1 MEPNKTQETT
11 AARIN
16 CEPPGRRRRAHS
28 LCSRLVPRRPAAAA
42 LDGDPTQQLP
52 GRRVAGTG
60 HVQEGVLRAEP
71 HRRGAEDTSHARRRP
86 AADLGRGA
94 LPRVFE
100 REGGRPQT
108 ARSLAG
114 EAERV
119 LRGAAFE
126 CSAGRELGAVRG
138 VVENVSGP
146 AARGCGLTHR
156 GRPVVRRRGL
166 LRRGALSGRAQV
178 RPIKRRRRLP
188 GRRTGAARHVAGS
201 KCGGL
206 GAPRHVD
213 GPQRNEGRDLRR
225 GRGLPPAS

>member
-1 MEPNKTQETT
+1 MRTVLLLLGALAEGRTWLSQTKQKPKQ
-11 AARIN
+11 ARRAP
-16 CEPPGRRRRAHS
+16 PPGAGLSPLDDAVARTASVAAWFRGGPP
-28 LCSRLVPRRPAAAA
+28 PRHWTATLP
-42 LDGDPTQQLP
+42 QQLP

-60 HVQEGVLRAEP
+60 HGQEGVRRAEP
-71 HRRGAEDTSHARRRP
+71 HRCGAEDTSHARRRP

-119 LRGAAFE
+119 LRGAALE

-146 AARGCGLTHR
+146 AARDCGITHR

-166 LRRGALSGRAQV
+166 LRRGALSGRARVQFGG
-178 RPIKRRRRLP
+178 
-188 GRRTGAARHVAGS
+188 GRRWR
-201 KCGGL
+201 L
-206 GAPRHVD
+206 F
-213 GPQRNEGRDLRR
+213 N
-225 GRGLPPAS
+225 